1 MANYFIT
8 SMEDPMPS
16 AIEIAQAKRIR
27 LFNANGQTAK
37 IVETEYNNAH
47 AYAQKNLGTEGKV
60 INLYQYFQRLNYQD
74 DSVIDRVIIN
84 QITQKSGYEL
94 RNNAAYKD
102 GKLRLKIGF
111 LYNRLYSI
119 DYYDCF
125 GFLDRTDYYDQGCL
139 SFTDFYE
146 DKGRLVLTQ
155 YYNNNERPVIF
166 MHYRGGEGNSPVLTL
181 IQLYYRDVWHN
192 FDSVT
197 AFRAYFFDELAQN
210 DLKAVF
216 FADRSE
222 CTLYEFQQMNQIVP
236 RYLIFHSSVTVNGK
250 RNGQLFEMYE
260 SISDMLNEGSLNE
273 LISSTNQEADDVANI
288 FKTNH
293 SYAIPVTYAHDN
305 IKTIPF
311 ENRSPYNLIAV
322 ARLSEEKRL
331 DHIIRTVI
339 KLKPKY
345 PQLNLTFYGYEQST
359 TDKTTGPS
367 LHNLVN
373 QANAQTYIHFAG
385 FKDNLGSIYNNAW
398 LEILTSK
405 YEGFAM
411 ALLEAQEHGCPV
423 VAYNI
428 NYGPREIITDN
439 YTGKLVQAGNEAQLI
454 QTLDALLSHPT
465 ILADYSR
472 NAYQVVKKYSFNNVA
487 NAWHNFALKE
497 NLINH

>member
-16 AIEIAQAKRIR
+16 AIEIAQAKRVK

-47 AYAQKNLGTEGKV
+47 AYAQRNLGTEGKV
-60 INLYQYFQRLNYQD
+60 INLYQYFQNLNYQD
-74 DSVIDRVIIN
+74 DPVIDRVIIN
-84 QITQKSGYEL
+84 QITQMSGYEL

-102 GKLRLKIGF
+102 NKLRLKIGF

-119 DYYDCF
+119 DYYDRY

-155 YYNNNERPVIF
+155 YYNDNGKPIIL
-166 MHYRGGEGNSPVLTL
+166 MHYRGGEGNSPILTL

-192 FDSVT
+192 FDSAT

-222 CTLYEFQQMNQIVP
+222 RTLYEFQQMKQIIP
-236 RYLIFHSSVTVNGK
+236 RYLIFHSSVTVNGQ
-250 RNGQLFEMYE
+250 RNGRLFGMYE
-260 SISDMLNEGSLNE
+260 CISDMLNQGSLNG

-293 SYAIPVTYAHDN
+293 SYAIPVTYASGN
-305 IKTIPF
+305 IKPVSF
-311 ENRSPYNLIAV
+311 ANRSPYNLIAV

-331 DHIIRTVI
+331 DHIIRAVI

-359 TDKTTGPS
+359 TDKVTGPS
-367 LHNLVN
+367 LHNLVIQN
-373 QANAQTYIHFAG
+373 HAQNYIHFAG
-385 FKDNLGSIYNNAW
+385 FQNNLDNVYNNAW

-411 ALLEAQEHGCPV
+411 ALLEAQEHGCPA

-428 NYGPREIITDN
+428 NYGPKEIITDN
-439 YTGKLVQAGNEAQLI
+439 YTGKLVQAGNEAQLA
-454 QTLDALLSHPT
+454 QTLNALLSHPA
-465 ILADYSR
+465 ILADYSK
-472 NAYQVVKKYSFNNVA
+472 NAYSVVRKYSFSNVA
-487 NAWHNFALKE
+487 NAWHNFELRE
-497 NLINH
+497 NLVN